1 MKNGKVQLEE
11 KRIDVLI
18 RAFYNEYELK
28 GGPFLD
34 IRVILSQMLQLFGMM
49 VIGYVLYKL
58 QIMDLDFNKR
68 LNKIIMSVS
77 LPALVLS
84 SVLSQE
90 TTQGTVVRT
99 LFVIAVV
106 MYLVLPVIAYILV
119 RILRIPKEQ
128 QGVYMFMTVYSNIG
142 FMGYPVVNAIYG
154 PTGVFYASI
163 FNIIFNLS
171 AFTMGVF
178 IIRYGQKD
186 SVKFEMKRV
195 LTPGFLGCVLA
206 IILYF
211 CKVRFPDLVMELL
224 GTVGGLTTPLAMI
237 LMGSILAAMD
247 IKEIFND
254 HKVYLY
260 AVIKQILLPLLMWPL
275 IRWAIKDPLILGITF
290 LLAAMPIAN
299 MSVLFATEYHRDEK
313 LAAKNVFITTLLS
326 IITVP
331 LVMYIC
337 QLS

>member
-1 MKNGKVQLEE
+1 
-11 KRIDVLI
+11 
-18 RAFYNEYELK
+18 
-28 GGPFLD
+28 
-34 IRVILSQMLQLFGMM
+34 MLQLFGIM
-49 VIGYVLYKL
+49 VIGYALYKL
-58 QIMDLDFNKR
+58 NIMNLDFNKR

-90 TTQGTVVRT
+90 TTQGNVVGQ
-99 LFVIAVV
+99 LFVIAVT
-106 MYLVLPVIAYILV
+106 MYLALPVLAYVLV
-119 RILRIPKEQ
+119 KILRLPKEQ

-142 FMGYPVVNAIYG
+142 FMGYPVVNALYG
-154 PTGVFYASI
+154 PLGVFYASV

-186 SVKFEMKRV
+186 AVKFELKRL
-195 LTPGFLGCVLA
+195 LTPGFIMCVVA
-206 IILYF
+206 VILYF
-211 CKVRFPDLVMELL
+211 VQVKLPQDVMELL

-237 LMGSILAAMD
+237 LMGATLAAMN

-254 HKVYLY
+254 WRVYPY
-260 AVIKQILLPLLMWPL
+260 AVIKQLALPLLIWPL
-275 IRWAIKDPLILGITF
+275 LHRILQDPLVLGITF
-290 LLAAMPIAN
+290 LLSAMPIAN

-331 LVMYIC
+331 LVIYIC
-337 QLS
+337 M